1 MTKKTD
7 PQRYYSG
14 TVYRAVYGFVGLL
27 LAGLG
32 VYVVFFGVVEPLY
45 RIGAGTLMALL
56 GVNAGWSALHSK
68 PSWLARL
75 VLFI

>member
-1 MTKKTD
+1 MTEKTD
-7 PQRYYSG
+7 PHRYHSG

-45 RIGAGTLMALL
+45 RIGAGSLIALL
-56 GVNAGWSALHSK
+56 GLNAVWSSLQSQ

-75 VLFI
+75 VLFT